1 MKYIKNNENE
11 IISAL
16 YNVLMDLLP
25 SSLDQYENHLQIAIE
40 SLTETKKKFTNDQI
54 LENLK
59 KLLGKLKI
67 FKKITNFVNF
77 SETVSD

>member
-25 SSLDQYENHLQIAIE
+25 SSLDQYENHLQISIE